1 MAIGK
6 LASRAL
12 VKASTKSEVGETAVK
27 RITKDMGKA
36 ERVEPARLS
45 GPKAP
50 DKSIPSYGD
59 RLKKAAAVGA
69 VAGAAGYAATRGDS
83 KEDSK
88 PSSAPAKKATT
99 VAAAPA
105 ARADSAPASSSKAS
119 GGKNKL
125 SPFGSAFAAARKA
138 GEKEF
143 TFNGKRYHTKTKE
156 EMMPAAKKATGV
168 REGKNENIDDDVRKR
183 ALDSVKNLNKGGMV
197 KKGKC

>member
-12 VKASTKSEVGETAVK
+12 VKASTKSEVGEAAAK
-27 RITKDMGKA
+27 RVTKDMGKA

-45 GPKAP
+45 GPKAA

-69 VAGAAGYAATRGDS
+69 AAGVAGYAATRGDS
-83 KEDSK
+83 KEASK
-88 PSSAPAKKATT
+88 PASAPAKKAAV
-99 VAAAPA
+99 VAAAPSA
-105 ARADSAPASSSKAS
+105 AKADSAPAKAAEGKSKTSA
-119 GGKNKL
+119 
-125 SPFGSAFAAARKA
+125 FGSAFAAARKA

-156 EMMPAAKKATGV
+156 EVEAKKKEPAMSRGSKDE
-168 REGKNENIDDDVRKR
+168 REV
-183 ALDSVKNLNKGGMV
+183 ALSMMYNKGGMV